1 MTPLCV
7 LFYHRV
13 ADTHPNSWTI
23 SNRQFSRQIHWLSE
37 HVKLVSLDEIQR
49 RMRSGKNQELAAC
62 ITFDDGYA
70 ENCQRAIPLLLER
83 QIPCTYF
90 VALDFILSRRAFPH
104 DEHAGQRLEPNT
116 LTQLREMSRAGI
128 EIGAHTRNHL
138 DLGQVTDPDR
148 IYDEIVTA
156 TAELAEQIEQPI
168 RYFAFPF
175 GQPENLNQ
183 VAARMAREAG
193 IQGVCSAYGA
203 YNLPGDDPFHIR
215 RIHGD
220 PEFARL
226 RNWLTVCPRKLR
238 MSGTHQLPAWAEEEL
253 QPA

>member
-1 MTPLCV
+1 M
-7 LFYHRV
+7 
-13 ADTHPNSWTI
+13 
-23 SNRQFSRQIHWLSE
+23 Q
-37 HVKLVSLDEIQR
+37 
-49 RMRSGKNQELAAC
+49 SGKNRELAAS

-70 ENCQRAIPLLLER
+70 ENCEQAIPLLLER

-90 VALDFILSRRAFPH
+90 VSLDFILHRRAFPH
-104 DEHAGQRLEPNT
+104 DERAGQRLEPNS
-116 LTQLREMSRAGI
+116 LIQLKEMSRAGI

-148 IYDEIVTA
+148 LFDEVVIA
-156 TAELAEQIEQPI
+156 TAELAERIEQPI

-175 GQPENLNQ
+175 GQPENLNHLA
-183 VAARMAREAG
+183 VRMAREAG

-203 YNLPGDDPFHIR
+203 DNVPGDDPFHIR

-226 RNWLTVCPRKLR
+226 RNWLTICPRKLR
-238 MSGTHQLPAWAEEEL
+238 MSGKYQLPIGAEQEL
-253 QPA
+253 QSA